1 MVEWFFIQ
9 TSPQTACEW
18 ILNIVHR
25 LGDFTFFLSSHVFF
39 FWGGGVKIFILNIK
53 HEHLP
58 LLLIFTNQW
67 RPLVVSHLWINL
79 ENLWLKRI
87 GIIFQY
93 QQPSFKPSKWKNHQ
107 LDECSRMQ
115 PFWFWLLKP
124 SSLSCRKSVVKPYQ
138 PCPPQLR
145 RSWQPLDACF
155 FSSKSEVSANNW
167 TAIRYLNVYQ
177 TNVPAPF
184 LKTKRKSFTTFF
196 FAISPAPCICIWLN
210 CTSHLYTSF
219 LRKVVSKCSIKC

>member
-1 MVEWFFIQ
+1 MVFHTNKSPNCLWMNIEYSTQTRWFHFFF
-9 TSPQTACEW
+9 E
-18 ILNIVHR
+18 
-25 LGDFTFFLSSHVFF
+25 FTCFF

-145 RSWQPLDACF
+145 RSWQPTWRVL
-155 FSSKSEVSANNW
+155 
-167 TAIRYLNVYQ
+167 L
-177 TNVPAPF
+177 F
-184 LKTKRKSFTTFF
+184 LKIRGE
-196 FAISPAPCICIWLN
+196 CQ
-210 CTSHLYTSF
+210 
-219 LRKVVSKCSIKC
+219 

>member
-1 MVEWFFIQ
+1 MIEKDRNHFPVP
-9 TSPQTACEW
+9 TTK
-18 ILNIVHR
+18 V
-25 LGDFTFFLSSHVFF
+25 
-39 FWGGGVKIFILNIK
+39 
-53 HEHLP
+53 
-58 LLLIFTNQW
+58 
-67 RPLVVSHLWINL
+67 
-79 ENLWLKRI
+79 
-87 GIIFQY
+87 
-93 QQPSFKPSKWKNHQ
+93 KPSKWKNHQ

-145 RSWQPLDACF
+145 RSWQPLDASF
-155 FSSKSEVSANNW
+155 FSSNSEVSANNW

-184 LKTKRKSFTTFF
+184 LRTKRKSFTTFF
-196 FAISPAPCICIWLN
+196 FAISPASCICIWLN

-219 LRKVVSKCSIKC
+219 LRKVVSKCSINC